1 MLTPFETELD
11 HLRSAGLYRTL
22 RLIESV
28 QGPEVTI
35 DGRSVLLFCSNDY
48 LGLANH
54 PEVIQASIE
63 ATERFGTSSGASRL
77 ISGNMTLH
85 EELERKVAQFK
96 GTESAVV
103 FSSGYMT
110 NLGVIPSLVG
120 EKDLIVAD
128 KLNHASLIDG
138 CRLSGAMFRIY
149 PHKNLKRLRE
159 LLGKRKQYRR
169 AVIVTDSVFSMDGD
183 IAPIPE
189 LLEIAQKYDTWL
201 LIDEAH
207 ATGVL
212 GKHGRGSLEHF
223 HLSPDEHLIQ
233 IGTFSKALGS
243 FGGFI
248 AGSKN
253 LIAYLK
259 NTARTF
265 FYSTSLP
272 PGVLAASIKAV
283 EIIDKEPE
291 RLKNLWK
298 NVARFKNGMKE
309 VGARG
314 VYPERSRRAVPLP
327 DSETPIIP
335 ILTGENERTLKLAEE
350 LFKNG
355 VFVPA
360 VRPPTVA
367 KGKCRLR
374 FTVMATHTKKQIE
387 QCLERVEE
395 IIGKERNC

>member
-138 CRLSGAMFRIY
+138 CRLSGAVFRIY

-223 HLSPDEHLIQ
+223 NLSPNGHLIQ
-233 IGTFSKALGS
+233 MGTFSKALGS

-327 DSETPIIP
+327 ESETPIIP